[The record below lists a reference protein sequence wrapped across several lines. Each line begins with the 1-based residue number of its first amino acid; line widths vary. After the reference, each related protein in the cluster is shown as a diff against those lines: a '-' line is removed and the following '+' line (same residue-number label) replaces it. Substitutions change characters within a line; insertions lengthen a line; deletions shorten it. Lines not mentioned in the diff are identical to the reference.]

1 MQIIAKLPTGRI
13 VAVEVEGTDTVD
25 AVAQK
30 IFEKCT
36 RDPKAHPSLQQL
48 HFDGRRLERH
58 LTLAH
63 YQIRKEDELQ
73 IGLIEQAIVVKLSVR
88 GTPLATTLDTLLA
101 VRASLFHPMFEPMT
115 QGAEPVNAAA
125 ARSAGAVMEGVPH
138 QYGGRPG
145 PLPCEGGVYFIDSNP
160 VSFEFILDHLCAVS
174 RRSLDTAEPD
184 ADAASAGSLPLPLP
198 DSAAA
203 RAQLALEARY
213 YGLLEL
219 ATACEAPSST
229 ADVQCHSL
237 QTLVAASGPG
247 VTLLDILALSSEELG
262 QLLRELNVNVVL
274 SARIKAEV
282 AAEQARRQAE
292 LEAERAVQALRAA
305 LVEAGCPVSE
315 AGARALQA
323 AGVQLEDV
331 YTMDA
336 ATAQR
341 RAGVSAEDAQLI
353 AALEHPPVIDCPY
366 PGEAFGEGGVLHRI
380 GTDHGRRAW
389 VNPHTDGKVVAA
401 LSGPVGNTN
410 ALPHKFVGRSN
421 DGYCFTQ
428 DSQPNSWMSVDLGEG
443 RTVVPTHYC
452 LRTDENGG
460 SYAVRNWTLEGKA
473 ADPGADWQEIRRH
486 DNDAT
491 MAAQQYA
498 VGAWPVE
505 AGGRAFRHFR
515 IRQHGKNA
523 HSDDYLMCCG
533 FEVYGQLNEPGA
545 D

>member
-1 MQIIAKLPTGRI
+1 MQIIAKLPNGRI

-30 IFEKCT
+30 IFEST

-101 VRASLFHPMFEPMT
+101 ARGSLFYHMFEPMT

-145 PLPCEGGVYFIDSNP
+145 PLPCDEGVYFIDSNP
-160 VSFEFILDHLCAVS
+160 ESFGFIIDHLCAVS
-174 RRSLDTAEPD
+174 RRSLDTAEPEPE
-184 ADAASAGSLPLPLP
+184 ADAAPAGLLPLP

-203 RAQLALEARY
+203 RAQLALEARF

-219 ATACEAPSST
+219 ATACEAGSST

-262 QLLRELNVNVVL
+262 QLLQQLDVNVVL
-274 SARIKAEV
+274 SARVKAEV

-292 LEAERAVQALRAA
+292 LEAERAVQAFRAA

-323 AGVQLEDV
+323 A
-331 YTMDA
+331 
-336 ATAQR
+336 
-341 RAGVSAEDAQLI
+341 
-353 AALEHPPVIDCPY
+353 
-366 PGEAFGEGGVLHRI
+366 
-380 GTDHGRRAW
+380 
-389 VNPHTDGKVVAA
+389 
-401 LSGPVGNTN
+401 
-410 ALPHKFVGRSN
+410 
-421 DGYCFTQ
+421 
-428 DSQPNSWMSVDLGEG
+428 
-443 RTVVPTHYC
+443 
-452 LRTDENGG
+452 
-460 SYAVRNWTLEGKA
+460 
-473 ADPGADWQEIRRH
+473 
-486 DNDAT
+486 
-491 MAAQQYA
+491 
-498 VGAWPVE
+498 
-505 AGGRAFRHFR
+505 
-515 IRQHGKNA
+515 
-523 HSDDYLMCCG
+523 
-533 FEVYGQLNEPGA
+533 
-545 D
+545 

>member
-145 PLPCEGGVYFIDSNP
+145 PLPCEGGEYFIDSNP

-174 RRSLDTAEPD
+174 RRSLDTAEPERD
-184 ADAASAGSLPLPLP
+184 ADAASAGLLPLP

-247 VTLLDILALSSEELG
+247 VTLLDILALSSKELG
-262 QLLRELNVNVVL
+262 QLLQQLDVNVVL

-292 LEAERAVQALRAA
+292 LEAERAVQAFRAA

-353 AALEHPPVIDCPY
+353 AALEHPPYIDCPY
-366 PGEAFGEGGVLHRI
+366 PGEAFGEGGVLHRL

-401 LSGPVGNTN
+401 MSSVENGD
-410 ALPHKFVGRSN
+410 PHKFVGRSN
-421 DGYCFTQ
+421 DGHNFTL
-428 DSQPNSWMSVDLGEG
+428 SRPNSWMSVDLGEG

-452 LRTDENGG
+452 LRHDANGS

-491 MAAQQYA
+491 IAKRDYA

-515 IRQHGKNA
+515 IRQHGKNRDGA
-523 HSDDYLMCCG
+523 DYLMCCG
-533 FEVYGQLNEPGA
+533 FEVYGQLNESGR
-545 D
+545 

>member
-1 MQIIAKLPTGRI
+1 
-13 VAVEVEGTDTVD
+13 
-25 AVAQK
+25 
-30 IFEKCT
+30 
-36 RDPKAHPSLQQL
+36 
-48 HFDGRRLERH
+48 
-58 LTLAH
+58 
-63 YQIRKEDELQ
+63 
-73 IGLIEQAIVVKLSVR
+73 
-88 GTPLATTLDTLLA
+88 
-101 VRASLFHPMFEPMT
+101 
-115 QGAEPVNAAA
+115 
-125 ARSAGAVMEGVPH
+125 
-138 QYGGRPG
+138 
-145 PLPCEGGVYFIDSNP
+145 
-160 VSFEFILDHLCAVS
+160 
-174 RRSLDTAEPD
+174 
-184 ADAASAGSLPLPLP
+184 
-198 DSAAA
+198 
-203 RAQLALEARY
+203 
-213 YGLLEL
+213 
-219 ATACEAPSST
+219 
-229 ADVQCHSL
+229 VQCHSL

-262 QLLRELNVNVVL
+262 QLLRELDVNVVL
-274 SARIKAEV
+274 STRIKAEV
-282 AAEQARRQAE
+282 AAEQARRQAELEAEQARRQAE

-353 AALEHPPVIDCPY
+353 AALEHPPGIECPY
-366 PGEAFGEGGVLHRI
+366 PGEAFGEGGVLHRL

-401 LSGPVGNTN
+401 QSSMGSGDH
-410 ALPHKFVGRSN
+410 PHKFVGRSD
-421 DGYCFTQ
+421 DGYCFTNA
-428 DSQPNSWMSVDLGEG
+428 QPNSWMSVDLGEG

-486 DNDAT
+486 DNDET
-491 MAAQQYA
+491 IAARQKYA

-523 HSDDYLMCCG
+523 GRADYLMCCG
-533 FEVYGQLNEPGA
+533 FEVYGQLSEQGR
-545 D
+545 

>member
-145 PLPCEGGVYFIDSNP
+145 PLPCEGGEYFIDSNP

-184 ADAASAGSLPLPLP
+184 GAPAGSLPLP

-292 LEAERAVQALRAA
+292 LEAERAVQAFRAA

-331 YTMDA
+331 YTLDA

-366 PGEAFGEGGVLHRI
+366 PGQAFGEGGVLHRL

-401 LSGPVGNTN
+401 LSSAGSGDS
-410 ALPHKFVGRSN
+410 LPHKFVGRSD
-421 DGYCFTQ
+421 DGQCHTAN
-428 DSQPNSWMSVDLGEG
+428 QPNSWMSVDLGEG

-452 LRTDENGG
+452 LRTDENGD
-460 SYAVRNWTLEGKA
+460 AFVKRHWTLEGKA

-491 MAAQQYA
+491 MPKQKFA

-523 HSDDYLMCCG
+523 VGKDHLMCCG
-533 FEVYGQLNEPGA
+533 FEVYGQLSEQGR
-545 D
+545 